1 MGVVYEMLKD
11 TRLRC
16 TQVLDFLLDDYT
28 KDHTALDDQ
37 TICERIAGRP
47 IKTDELLDLAIRA
60 ADAID
65 AAHAKGI
72 VHLDIKPKNIFAMR
86 PWQVKVLDLQ
96 LMKLMPAGAQIKCRR
111 AADLSKTET
120 KRSGEPGIRAASEAL
135 RRSAG
140 DRTGRPDR
148 RGGTAENHRV
158 PEGAAIG
165 FYGHRF

>member
-86 PWQVKVLDLQ
+86 PWQVKVLDLH
-96 LMKLMPAGAQIKCRR
+96 LMELTPAGLALPTYRRPRRNDRASREFALHQKPSEEVQETGQDVQIGVAGPQKIIESQKAQ
-111 AADLSKTET
+111 
-120 KRSGEPGIRAASEAL
+120 P
-135 RRSAG
+135 
-140 DRTGRPDR
+140 
-148 RGGTAENHRV
+148 
-158 PEGAAIG
+158 
-165 FYGHRF
+165 